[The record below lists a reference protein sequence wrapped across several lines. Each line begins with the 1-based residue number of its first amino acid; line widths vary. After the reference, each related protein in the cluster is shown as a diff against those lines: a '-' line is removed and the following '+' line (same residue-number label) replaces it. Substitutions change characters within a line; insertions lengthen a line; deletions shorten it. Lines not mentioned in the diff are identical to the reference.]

1 MLTGI
6 KNLVKQGL
14 IPGDNFRVLSV
25 IGYASDRVYLD
36 GINFNGTHLFTAV
49 LYHALATLETLKL
62 SLGLL

>member
-14 IPGDNFRVLSV
+14 IPGDNFRVRSV

-49 LYHALATLETLKL
+49 
-62 SLGLL
+62 